1 MTQALDGRLHV
12 IVNPTIGDAADA
24 LTRSVLEAGVRVLQI
39 RVKDVEDDHQ
49 RLWLIQPLVELAHR
63 YGATAVVND
72 RADIAV
78 VTDAEGVH
86 GGANDLP
93 CGAMRRV
100 VGPDRLVGMTAR
112 TPEAAVAYQEAGAD
126 YVGVGP
132 VYSSGTKAGLPEP
145 LGPALVEA
153 VASAVSIPVIAISGI
168 TVDRVPELLAAGAH
182 GVAVIGAISRS
193 GDPGAE
199 ARRFLDALGDG

>member
-1 MTQALDGRLHV
+1 MNHAIAGRLHV

-24 LTRSVLEAGVRVLQI
+24 LTRAVLEAGAPVLQI
-39 RVKDVEDDHQ
+39 RVKDVDDDHQ
-49 RLWLIQPLVELAHR
+49 RLWLTQPLVELAHR
-63 YGATAVVND
+63 YGATAIVND
-72 RADIAV
+72 RADMAV

-132 VYSSGTKAGLPEP
+132 VYRSVTKAGLPEP
-145 LGPALVEA
+145 LGTEVVEA
-153 VASAVSIPVIAISGI
+153 VSSAVSIPVIAISGI

-182 GVAVIGAISRS
+182 GVAVIGSITAAE
-193 GDPGAE
+193 DPGAE
-199 ARRFLDALGDG
+199 TRRFLEALEAR

>member
-1 MTQALDGRLHV
+1 MNHRVAGRLHV

-24 LTRSVLEAGVRVLQI
+24 LTRAVLEAGAPVVQM
-39 RVKDVEDDHQ
+39 RVKGVDDDHQ
-49 RLWLIQPLVELAHR
+49 RLWLTQPLVELAHR
-63 YGATAVVND
+63 FGATAIVND

-93 CGAMRRV
+93 CAAMRRV

-112 TPEAAVAYQEAGAD
+112 TPQAAIAHEEAGAD

-132 VYSSGTKAGLPEP
+132 VYRSATKDGLPDP
-145 LGPALVEA
+145 FGPELIEA

-168 TVDRVPELLAAGAH
+168 TVERVPELMAAGAY
-182 GVAVIGAISRS
+182 GVAVAAAIGSS
-193 GDPGAE
+193 DDPGAE
-199 ARRFLDALGDG
+199 TRRFLEALGDR